1 MLLRTRIIQESND
14 EGIWRTLRRRIMGE
28 INLKMLK
35 EQAIKER
42 EAAIAS
48 VRDGNNASG
57 FSVYI
62 NKYFSTTS
70 DALEFLNTHHID
82 PNDIVSLIKH
92 NEVASKYEY
101 ELIFFDHIKTEK
113 YSVVDEKWIDGNPR
127 LFKES
132 EEVFSDK
139 SVFMVDSKFKSLLS
153 FPPMHKDEYK
163 HVYVLRQELEWM
175 SGNVKVTDI
184 SRSDNQSDQEESVP
198 SEMAKKKSPKKSK
211 SCSYPER
218 Y

>member
-1 MLLRTRIIQESND
+1 M
-14 EGIWRTLRRRIMGE
+14 
-28 INLKMLK
+28 K
-35 EQAIKER
+35 
-42 EAAIAS
+42 
-48 VRDGNNASG
+48 
-57 FSVYI
+57 
-62 NKYFSTTS
+62 
-70 DALEFLNTHHID
+70 
-82 PNDIVSLIKH
+82 
-92 NEVASKYEY
+92 
-101 ELIFFDHIKTEK
+101 
-113 YSVVDEKWIDGNPR
+113 KWIDGNPR